1 MKSTNDLAA
10 PDLLIILGGPTASGK
25 SETAARLAALSG
37 GEVVSADSVQIY
49 SELDIGASKP
59 APELLAMAPH
69 RLLGTLK
76 PDKRINAFVYAGLA
90 SEAILEIAGSG
101 HLPILAGGTGLYIKA
116 IVDGIFESPKI
127 PKEIR
132 QELEA
137 ELASRGNSSLH
148 AELASIDPIAAI
160 RIHNNDASRIIRA
173 LEVYRGTGSTIT
185 ALRQKTGPALSAK
198 KNLFYAMSIP
208 RDELYRRVEERVD
221 RMMKDGLLNE
231 TEAIIKKYGAENV
244 DALKSLG
251 YKQMRD
257 VVEGTRDVLSAVTEI
272 KLLTRNYVKRQFT
285 WFRNDKRYTW
295 VDNRNPEAAA
305 LNIYNDI
312 RGNRGI

>member
-1 MKSTNDLAA
+1 MKSTNALAA

-37 GEVVSADSVQIY
+37 GEVISADSVQVY

-59 APELLAMAPH
+59 APEILAMAPH

-76 PDKRINAFVYAGLA
+76 PDNRINAFAYAGLA
-90 SEAILEIAGSG
+90 RAAILEVVNAG
-101 HLPILAGGTGLYIKA
+101 HLPILAGGTGLYIRA
-116 IVDGIFESPKI
+116 VVDGIFESPKI

-132 QELEA
+132 QELES

-148 AELASIDPIAAI
+148 AELANIDPVAASK
-160 RIHNNDASRIIRA
+160 IHNNDASRIIRA
-173 LEVYRGTGSTIT
+173 LEVYRGTGLTIT
-185 ALRQKTGPALSAK
+185 ALRAKTGPAISAK
-198 KNLFYAMSIP
+198 RNLFYAMSIP

-221 RMMKDGLLNE
+221 GMLKDGLLNE
-231 TEAIIKKYGAENV
+231 TEAVIKKYGAGNV

-257 VVEGTRDVLSAVTEI
+257 VIEGRCDMPAAVAEI

-285 WFRNDKRYTW
+285 WFKNDKRYAW
-295 VDNRNPEAAA
+295 VDNRNPKDAA
-305 LNIYNDI
+305 LHIYYDI